1 MHHGSTLLAAL
12 AFVGVGLTSTSA
24 SAHTDV
30 GVVIAPGGF
39 ALSVGTAPPP
49 VVYAPP
55 PATVV
60 YAPPPPVV
68 YAPAPT
74 TVVYSP
80 PPPSTVVYRP
90 VSHRPVVVYEPACGH
105 PSHGRDWRGPPG
117 HAHGHHKHKHHGRGH
132 RR

>member
-1 MHHGSTLLAAL
+1 MQHATTLLAAV
-12 AFVGVGLTSTSA
+12 AFVGVGLTSTQA
-24 SAHTDV
+24 SAHSDV
-30 GVVIAPGGF
+30 GVVIAPGTF
-39 ALSVGTAPPP
+39 TLTVGAPPP

-74 TVVYSP
+74 TVVYAP

-90 VSHRPVVVYEPACGH
+90 VSHRPVVVYEPACSH

-117 HAHGHHKHKHHGRGH
+117 HKHKHHGRGH